1 MNFRTSQAI
10 HEECGCQFYVDQIFA
25 WDRIAGKFTETHR
38 ANLRQA
44 SIKCQM
50 ELKSSGNFH
59 VAPFF
64 LRITLERQ
72 KCFKIMLRK
81 LQINAGVYVVNV
93 ILNLRVSDNGKTDHV
108 STIANNFSH

>member
-1 MNFRTSQAI
+1 MNFRASQAI
-10 HEECGCQFYVDQIFA
+10 HEECGCQFYVDQVFA
-25 WDRIAGKFTETHR
+25 WDRIAEKFAQTHR

-64 LRITLERQ
+64 FKDNPRETEMFQNNAPEITDQCWSLR
-72 KCFKIMLRK
+72 
-81 LQINAGVYVVNV
+81 G
-93 ILNLRVSDNGKTDHV
+93 
-108 STIANNFSH
+108 